1 MLTRLAVARPIST
14 LMASLMVVLLGW
26 VSLTRLG
33 IDLMPNFEYP
43 TITVT
48 TLYPGAGPEEVE
60 TLVTR
65 PLEQTLSSVSG
76 FDRLSSRSLEGSSRV
91 RVQFQWGTNLDAAV
105 ADMRQAIERV
115 LPNLPPDVEPP
126 TLRKY
131 DANASPILYLALNG
145 KLPPLQMAQLAE
157 RTIVPRLERLEGVA
171 RVGIRGAVRR
181 EIQVQLNRGQLET
194 LGLGVNEIITALQNE
209 NVSRPAGRL
218 REGDLQVLLRSRG
231 EFTSLDDIRQV
242 VVRRSGD
249 AVVRVRDVA
258 DVVDGIEERT
268 EVTRLNGEP
277 GLMIYVFQQSG
288 ANAVSVSDN
297 VQAAIAQINSELT
310 DVTLALRQ
318 DKSTFIRGA
327 IANIR
332 ESAVVGMGLA
342 MLVLLIFLGS
352 GRSTLIIG
360 ISMPL
365 SVLATFVLI
374 YFQGFTLNIVSFGG
388 LALGMGMLVDNSIVV
403 LESIFRKRE
412 DGLAPLTAAREG
424 TAEVAGAVTAST
436 LTTLVVFVPLMFV
449 TGMSGVLLHQL
460 AYVVSF
466 SLICSLGASLT
477 LTPVLAAYWLGETTA
492 TTPASATQ
500 HPPARRA
507 LRPLLTIGG
516 ALLAAPALLGRWTL
530 QPIEAAY
537 SRLLRGVLRY
547 PGWTIF
553 PLALATSA
561 TLGLLPRVGT
571 DFLPKTDD
579 GRLGVTGRM
588 PPGIQLEVLDRQSL
602 ALEKRVQ
609 ELVPEAESTS
619 AFVGDDADDGDQW
632 NTCRLLLQLVPRD
645 QRAESAEQIRQ
656 RVIAGLGPIAAMTV
670 RASVYSALPV
680 SGLVSTG
687 DSDSVSVLIRGH
699 DRRTAE
705 DLARQVIQQMQS
717 IAGVVNVEQRAKDER
732 PELAIRIDH
741 EKASLLD
748 IRVRDVADAVE
759 ATIRGTRATIYR
771 EAGDEFDV
779 LVRLREEDRSQALD
793 AGEVSLQTPGGQ
805 LIPLKNIASF
815 APQDSPLSIDRLD
828 RQRVVVVSGAVE
840 GRDLGAVIN
849 ELQGRLQQLHPP
861 EGFTVELGGDYEQ
874 QQESFRMLLGG
885 FLLAVALMYMIMAA
899 QFESLTEPLMILAS
913 LPLAGIGVVLVFVFW
928 DTTLNVQSFIGL
940 IVLAGIVVNNA
951 IVLVDY
957 TRQLRMEHPG
967 TPLSELIHRAGVRRL
982 RPIIMTTLTTV
993 LGMLPIAFGWGE
1005 GGELQAPLARVVI
1018 GGLSSGTIMTLIAI
1032 PLLLLTTARKSNS
1045 REPRT
1050 PSAAPSLREDTPVT
1064 A

>member
-1 MLTRLAVARPIST
+1 MLTRLAVARPITT

-43 TITVT
+43 TVTVS

-91 RVQFQWGTNLDAAV
+91 RVQFQWGTNLDAAI

-115 LPNLPPDVEPP
+115 LPNLPPDVETP

-145 KLPPLQMAQLAE
+145 KLEPLQMAELAE
-157 RTIVPRLERLEGVA
+157 RTIVPRLERLDGVA

-181 EIQVQLNRGQLET
+181 EIQVQLNRGQMET
-194 LGLGVNEIITALQNE
+194 LGLGVNEVISALQNE

-249 AVVRVRDVA
+249 AVVHIRDIA
-258 DVVDGIEERT
+258 AVVDGIEERT

-277 GLMIYVFQQSG
+277 GVMVYVYQQSG
-288 ANAVSVSDN
+288 ANAVAVSDA
-297 VQAAIAQINSELT
+297 VQAAIAQLNRELT
-310 DVTLALRQ
+310 DVTLTIRQ

-332 ESAVVGMGLA
+332 ESAIVGMGLA
-342 MLVLLIFLGS
+342 MLVLLVFLGS

-412 DGLAPLTAAREG
+412 DGLEPLSAAREG

-477 LTPVLAAYWLGETTA
+477 LTPVLAAYWLGETSSGAPAA
-492 TTPASATQ
+492 TPPA
-500 HPPARRA
+500 PARRI
-507 LRPLLTIGG
+507 LRPVR
-516 ALLAAPALLGRWTL
+516 AAFSAAFTLPALLGRWMM

-537 SRLLRGVLRY
+537 SGILRAVLRH
-547 PGWTIF
+547 PGWTAF
-553 PLALATSA
+553 PIALATCA

-602 ALEKRVQ
+602 ALENRVR

-632 NTCRLLLQLVPRD
+632 NTCRLLLQLIPRD

-656 RVIAGLGPIAAMTV
+656 RVIAGLGPIAAMTI
-670 RASVYSALPV
+670 RANVYSALPV

-687 DSDSVSVLIRGH
+687 DSDNVSVLIRGH
-699 DRRTAE
+699 DRRTAD
-705 DLARQVIQQMQS
+705 DLAQQVIRQMQS

-732 PELAIRIDH
+732 PELAVRIDH
-741 EKASLLD
+741 AKAGLLG

-759 ATIRGTRATIYR
+759 ATIRGTRATVYR
-771 EAGDEFDV
+771 EDGDEFNV
-779 LVRLREEDRSQALD
+779 LVRLREADRDRALD
-793 AGEVSLQTPGGQ
+793 AGEVSLQTPAGR

-840 GRDLGAVIN
+840 GRDLGSVIT
-849 ELQGRLQQLHPP
+849 ELQERLQQLNPP
-861 EGFTVELGGDYEQ
+861 AGFTVELGGDYEQ

-885 FLLAVALMYMIMAA
+885 FLLAIALMYMIMAA
-899 QFESLTEPLMILAS
+899 QFESLTEPLLILAS
-913 LPLAGIGVVLVFVFW
+913 LPLAGIGVVLVLVFW
-928 DTTLNVQSFIGL
+928 STTLNVQSFIGL

-957 TRQLRMEHPG
+957 TRQLRIENPR
-967 TPLSELIHRAGVRRL
+967 TPVTELIHRAGVRRL
-982 RPIIMTTLTTV
+982 RPIVMTTLTTV

-1018 GGLSSGTIMTLIAI
+1018 GGLTTGTFITLVAI
-1032 PLLLLTTARKSNS
+1032 PLLLQVTARE
-1045 REPRT
+1045 RGPRT
-1050 PSAAPSLREDTPVT
+1050 SRTASSTPSLREDAV
-1064 A
+1064 AV